1 MRISDWSSDVCSS
14 DLQATRYKVPRLA
27 VVNKMD
33 RTGADFFKVVK
44 QIKEKLRANAV
55 PIQIPIGAE
64 EGFQGVVD
72 LVKMRQSSGAMPTR
86 ASPLPLARF
95 RQNFSRPPRSGARTW
110 SRRLP
115 RPATR

>member
-1 MRISDWSSDVCSS
+1 
-14 DLQATRYKVPRLA
+14 
-27 VVNKMD
+27 MD

-72 LVKMRQSSGAMPTR
+72 LVKMKAVIWSDADKGVTFTYGEIPAELLETAKKWRENMVEAAAEASEELMNKYLDEGDQIGR
-86 ASPLPLARF
+86 ASCRE
-95 RQNFSRPPRSGARTW
+95 RVGQYV
-110 SRRLP
+110 
-115 RPATR
+115 